1 MWNPLNTKMKAKDC
15 SSLRDILERASESSA
30 TADDLVDASEVSAL
44 SGTQQEHLAACP
56 ECQQVAE
63 DILATRTILKDMPRH
78 AEVSAPWFA
87 PRVMA
92 AIAVKESELRQ
103 SLEAW
108 AAVPRFAARL
118 TWVSALAL
126 LLASTWLYK
135 SPQATQNVA
144 QNSRNQSAVESLFD
158 SPQSPATDDVLPAE
172 KNQ

>member
-1 MWNPLNTKMKAKDC
+1 MEARMWNPLSTRKKEKEC
-15 SSLRDILERASESSA
+15 RSLRDILESSLE
-30 TADDLVDASEVSAL
+30 TSAL
-44 SGTQQEHLAACP
+44 SAAQQKHLVACP
-56 ECQQVAE
+56 ECQEVAD
-63 DILATRTILKDMPRH
+63 DILMTRSILGDMPRH

-92 AIAVKESELRQ
+92 AIAAKESELRQ

-126 LLASTWLYK
+126 LLASTWLYESPK
-135 SPQATQNVA
+135 SAQNVA
-144 QNSRNQSAVESLFD
+144 QSSGSQSAVESLFD
-158 SPQSPATDDVLPAE
+158 SPQSAATDDVLPAE

>member
-1 MWNPLNTKMKAKDC
+1 MWNPLNTKDKASDC
-15 SSLRDILERASESSA
+15 RRIRDVLERASESSA
-30 TADDLVDASEVSAL
+30 TADDLVGASEASTL
-44 SGTQQEHLAACP
+44 SVTQQEHLAACS
-56 ECQQVAE
+56 ECRQAAE
-63 DILATRTILKDMPRH
+63 DILATRTMLSDMPRH
-78 AEVSAPWFA
+78 AEGSAPWFA

-158 SPQSPATDDVLPAE
+158 SPQSSASDDVLPAE